1 MTDLFFETKLFNEL
15 NSSELYK
22 LLQLRSMI
30 FVVEQNCI
38 YQDIDDKDLSSI
50 HILVYYKNK
59 LIGYARCCPPGLSYP
74 EASSIGR
81 VLIHPEYRSNKWAY
95 VLMKKSIAIC
105 EKHFTNYK
113 IYISA
118 QLYLQKFYEKCGFE
132 GISDVY
138 KEDGIP
144 HIKMALNRLNKHL
157 TLN

>member
-1 MTDLFFETKLFNEL
+1 MSKMEIC
-15 NSSELYK
+15 Y
-22 LLQLRSMI
+22 
-30 FVVEQNCI
+30 
-38 YQDIDDKDLSSI
+38 IDMDDTLCDFRGAFMREIS
-50 HILVYYKNK
+50 KNK